1 MSERWARTA
10 LQTYRWVG
18 VGAYPFIGAYVAL
31 RASRGKEQH
40 ARRHERYGKASI
52 ERPNGP
58 LAWVHAVSVGET
70 SAVLGLIAR
79 MRERGINVV
88 LTTGTTTSAALVAE
102 RLGENVMH
110 QYVPLDLKPAVS
122 RFLNYWRPDVA
133 IFAES
138 EIWPMTILELSAR
151 RIPQILING
160 RMSDRSF
167 ARWQKRS
174 ALAES
179 LFENFSHVAAQS
191 EGDAERFRALGARPV
206 AVTGNLKADVVMPP
220 IDSETSAKMKAAIKE
235 RQVWA
240 AISTHEGE
248 EIIAA
253 RVHRALKKKWPNLL
267 TIIVPRHPRRTA
279 EVHGM
284 LEDEGMLVAM
294 RSAHSFPTNS
304 TDIFLGD
311 SIGKMGLYLRMASI
325 AFVGKSLTGGGG
337 QNPLEPAVLDSA
349 ILSGPNVAAFSEA
362 YEKLVDARGARIVA
376 DETELAKAINHLL
389 GNEKL
394 RVAMAQRA
402 AQVVGDMEGAL
413 DKTWEM
419 LGPYVQPLIVE
430 AGLNTVGRREANDE
444 TSPGGNGRARIG
456 WT

>member
-10 LQTYRWVG
+10 LQAYRWVG
-18 VGAYPFIGAYVAL
+18 VGAYPFIGSYVAL

-52 ERPNGP
+52 ERPDGP

-79 MRERGINVV
+79 MRNRGLNVV
-88 LTTGTTTSAALVAE
+88 LTTGTTTSAALAAE
-102 RLGENVMH
+102 RLGEDVMH

-138 EIWPMTILELSAR
+138 EIWPMTILELCAR

-167 ARWQKRS
+167 ARWQNRS

-191 EGDAERFRALGARPV
+191 EEDAERFRALGARPV
-206 AVTGNLKADVVMPP
+206 TVTGNLKADVVMPS
-220 IDSETSAKMKAAIKE
+220 IDAETSAKMKVATAG

-248 EIIAA
+248 ELIAA
-253 RVHRALKKKWPNLL
+253 RVHRTLKKKWPNLL
-267 TIIVPRHPRRTA
+267 TIIVPRHPRRTG

-284 LEDEGMLVAM
+284 LEEEGMVVAM
-294 RSAHSFPTNS
+294 RSAHSFPVNS

-311 SIGKMGLYLRMASI
+311 SIGEMGLYLRMASI
-325 AFVGKSLTGGGG
+325 AFVGKSLIGSGG
-337 QNPLEPAVLDSA
+337 QNPLEPAVLDTA
-349 ILSGPNVAAFSEA
+349 ILSGPKVDAFSEA
-362 YEKLVDARGARIVA
+362 YEKLINARGARIIA
-376 DETELAKAINHLL
+376 DENELAKAINHLL

-394 RVAMAQRA
+394 RSAMAERA

-413 DKTWEM
+413 DKTWDV

-430 AGLNTVGRREANDE
+430 AGLSSIERNEANDE
-444 TSPGGNGRARIG
+444 LSAGGNGRTRIG
-456 WT
+456 WS

>member
-10 LQTYRWVG
+10 LQAYRWVG
-18 VGAYPFIGAYVAL
+18 VGAYPFIGGYVAL

-52 ERPNGP
+52 ERPDGP

-70 SAVLGLIAR
+70 SAVLGLISR

-88 LTTGTTTSAALVAE
+88 LTTGTTTSAALAAE
-102 RLGENVMH
+102 RLGDNVMH

-151 RIPQILING
+151 RVPQILING

-167 ARWQKRS
+167 ARWQTRS

-191 EGDAERFRALGARPV
+191 EGDAERFRSLGARPV
-206 AVTGNLKADVVMPP
+206 TVTGNLKADVVMPP
-220 IDSETSAKMKAAIKE
+220 LDSDISVKMKAAVQG

-248 EIIAA
+248 ELIAA
-253 RVHRALKKKWPNLL
+253 QVHRKLKKNWPNLL

-284 LEDEGMLVAM
+284 LENEGMVVAL
-294 RSAHSFPTNS
+294 RSAHAFPTNS

-311 SIGKMGLYLRMASI
+311 SIGEMGLYLRMAGI

-349 ILSGPNVAAFSEA
+349 ILSGPNVDAFAEA
-362 YEKLVDARGARIVA
+362 YANLVDKRGARIVA
-376 DETELAKAINHLL
+376 DEAELTKAINHLL
-389 GNEKL
+389 RNEKL
-394 RVAMAQRA
+394 RSAMAQRA
-402 AQVVGDMEGAL
+402 AQVVSDMEGAL

-430 AGLNTVGRREANDE
+430 AGLNDVDRREANAE
-444 TSPGGNGRARIG
+444 KLTSGNGRARIG

>member
-10 LQTYRWVG
+10 LQAYRWVG
-18 VGAYPFIGAYVAL
+18 VGAYPFIGSYVAL

-52 ERPNGP
+52 ARPEGP

-70 SAVLGLIAR
+70 SAVLGLISR

-102 RLGENVMH
+102 RLGDNVMH

-133 IFAES
+133 VFAES

-167 ARWQKRS
+167 ARWQNRS

-220 IDSETSAKMKAAIKE
+220 INAETSIKMQAAIKG

-240 AISTHEGE
+240 AISTHDGE
-248 EIIAA
+248 ELIAA
-253 RVHRALKKKWPNLL
+253 RVHRALKKNWPNLL
-267 TIIVPRHPRRTA
+267 TIIVPRHPRRTG

-284 LEDEGMLVAM
+284 LEDEGMVVAM
-294 RSAHSFPTNS
+294 RSAHSFPVNS

-311 SIGKMGLYLRMASI
+311 TIGEMGLYLRMASI

-349 ILSGPNVAAFSEA
+349 ILSGPNVDAFSEA
-362 YEKLVDARGARIVA
+362 YEKLINARGARIVE
-376 DETELAKAINHLL
+376 DEKELAKAINHLL

-394 RVAMAQRA
+394 RSAMAQRA
-402 AQVVGDMEGAL
+402 ARVVGEMEGAL
-413 DKTWEM
+413 DKTWDM
-419 LGPYVQPLIVE
+419 LGPYIQPLIVE
-430 AGLNTVGRREANDE
+430 ASLNGVDRRDVNDE
-444 TSPGGNGRARIG
+444 LSGGGNGRARIG